1 MVNIDTVYQRVL
13 AIANIEQR
21 GYITPLEFNLM
32 ANQAQ
37 LDVFE
42 QYFYDKN
49 QNERLPGNDTDYSD
63 VGDILNEKISIFETF
78 GNVTGSGTT
87 LPNDLYRLNT
97 INVDMLSDGNVREAE
112 YVDHKDWMYLR
123 HNPLTAATT
132 DRPIYTRDSG
142 GVIVMGTFQGVNNTQ
157 IFGGITCNYVR
168 QPNKVE
174 WGYDVINEMALYQP
188 VTSTNFEHHSSDET
202 ELVMKILELAGVIM
216 NKPGLAQIAGTE
228 DLQKIQQEKQ

>member
-13 AIANIEQR
+13 TIANKEQR

-49 QNERLPGNDTDYSD
+49 QNEKIPGNDTDYSD
-63 VGDILNEKISIFETF
+63 VSGMLNEKISMFETF
-78 GNVTGSGTT
+78 GNIGGGTQ

-97 INVDMLSDGNVREAE
+97 VNIDVLGNGNIREAE
-112 YVDHKDWMYLR
+112 YVDHQDWTRLR
-123 HNPLTAATT
+123 HSPLTAATN
-132 DRPIYTRDSG
+132 DRPVYTRDSN
-142 GVIVMGTFQGVNNTQ
+142 GVFVIAANNEQ
-157 IFGGITCNYVR
+157 VFANITCNYIR

-174 WGYDVINEMALYQP
+174 WGYDVVNEMALYQP
-188 VTSTNFEHHSSDET
+188 ATSVNFEHHPSDET
-202 ELVMKILELAGVIM
+202 ELVMKILELAGIII
-216 NKPGLAQIAGTE
+216 NKPGLVQIAGNE
-228 DLQKIQQEKQ
+228 DIQKIQQEKM

>member
-13 AIANIEQR
+13 AIANKEQR

-49 QNERLPGNDTDYSD
+49 QNERLLGNDTDYSD
-63 VGDILNEKISIFETF
+63 IGDILNEKISMFETF
-78 GNVTGSGTT
+78 GNVGGGTT
-87 LPNDLYRLNT
+87 LPNDLYRLNI
-97 INVDMLSDGNVREAE
+97 INVDALADGNIREAE
-112 YVDHKDWMYLR
+112 YVDHKDWVYLR
-123 HNPLTAATT
+123 HSPLTAATN
-132 DRPIYTRDSG
+132 DRPVYTRDSG
-142 GVIVMGTFQGVNNTQ
+142 GVFVIAANNAQ
-157 IFGGITCNYVR
+157 IFGGVTCNYVR

-188 VTSTNFEHHSSDET
+188 ATSTDFEHHSSDET

>member
-13 AIANIEQR
+13 AIANKEQR
-21 GYITPLEFNLM
+21 GYITPQEFNLF

-49 QNERLPGNDTDYSD
+49 QNERLRGNDTDYSD
-63 VGDILNEKISIFETF
+63 VGDILNEKISMFETF
-78 GNVTGSGTT
+78 GPVGGGTA

-97 INVDMLSDGNVREAE
+97 INVDLLTGIHEAE

-123 HNPLTAATT
+123 KSPLTAATNE
-132 DRPIYTRDSG
+132 RPVYTRDSG
-142 GVIVMGTFQGVNNTQ
+142 GVFVIAANNTQ
-157 IFGGITCNYVR
+157 LTANVTCNYVR

-188 VTSTNFEHHSSDET
+188 ATSTNFEHHSSDET
-202 ELVMKILELAGVIM
+202 ELVMKILELSGIVM
-216 NKPGLAQIAGTE
+216 NKPGLVQIAGTE
-228 DLQKIQQEKQ
+228 DMQKIQQEKL

>member
-1 MVNIDTVYQRVL
+1 MVNVDTVYQRVL
-13 AIANIEQR
+13 AIANKEQR

-63 VGDILNEKISIFETF
+63 VSDMLNEKISMFEVNGTVN
-78 GNVTGSGTT
+78 GGTT
-87 LPNDLYRLNT
+87 LPFDLYRLST
-97 INVDMLSDGNVREAE
+97 VNVDIFNDGNLREVE

-123 HNPLTAATT
+123 NSPLTAATNK
-132 DRPIYTRDSG
+132 RPIYTRDSG
-142 GVIVMGTFQGVNNTQ
+142 GIIVIAARNAQVLLNV
-157 IFGGITCNYVR
+157 TCNYVR

-174 WGYDVINEMALYQP
+174 WGYDIINEMALYQP
-188 VTSTNFEHHSSDET
+188 ATSTNFGHHSSDET
-202 ELVMKILELAGVIM
+202 ELVMKILELAGIIM
-216 NKPGLAQIAGTE
+216 NKPGLVQIAGTE
-228 DLQKIQQEKQ
+228 DIQKIQQEKM